1 MKPFIPI
8 LLLLLMLVCPAYA
21 FSGSGS
27 GTAEDPYLI
36 STPAQFLEIKNDGAK
51 YYRLTA
57 DLDMTGKPWTTQIEI
72 GSSSPGFTLDG
83 DGHIVSNLVITS
95 SYSSSSN
102 GFRGMFRKYG
112 PYPVTF
118 KDIVFENPVLSAS
131 GASNSAG
138 STCYMAFLVTSST
151 SSGGSGPAQTLTFER
166 VGIVNG
172 TLTQTSGYDSSTT
185 QRNGMFVGYA
195 TKGDIYFK
203 NCFATGTIKSNSD
216 IWRMDAGGFVGG
228 MASTVTLEDCYVDVA
243 FVNARTKGA
252 FFGGSVQPTTVGV
265 SMFNAA
271 QAPYYDTSH
280 THTVIVPCSASE
292 MRDEET
298 YEYWD
303 IPSTWQM
310 STLDSP
316 LEGYPAFSFMTDYL
330 PPPVEPD
337 LQISITPSTSIV
349 GKPLT
354 VTWEDLPDS
363 DGTDHMVTIYRG
375 EDMVYC
381 NMTAGLSGTDSY
393 TPLAPATYNA
403 TYSCVFDGDN
413 VSVTDSAIVGLPEVS
428 WSWGTD
434 YGVAGE
440 PTGIATTHLSTTYPY
455 YRIIVYDE
463 EYHPIELFLWSGP
476 FSKAYPVHLVTE
488 GMHRA
493 YLYGS
498 NEGVVFFPI
507 VAEPLELDVLAEY
520 PTPEGLRVTLY
531 DGWIGNPY
539 TPVTWVIPD
548 DITVLPDSGEP
559 IASFEIVLYHWEG
572 ARRVNMD
579 TLSNI
584 PRTGEHLFMPTS
596 SQLMPDVNG
605 ITDEWGAEIIAI
617 STTGT
622 KEVITSDQQG
632 YTIALPVFY
641 LRPFS
646 GEPVGT
652 ATETNITVTLAQGS
666 IFGMSQYKPP
676 YLQFRNFAGDIFGKY
691 PITLE
696 NHRVEIPSADLEP
709 GTYFVDLVMER
720 RFASS
725 LVIPVGSWPV
735 IEGDLPGLFMWKDKS
750 SGEPIT
756 STQVNVPVGLYAR
769 MPTFGGDGSQDLVDV
784 GYDWVTIDLFK
795 FNPVTDQWEHKEK
808 IFENMNSVMF
818 TDPPYWNVF
827 GRDVTFTT
835 PGNYLAVL
843 HYQTTEYDLLP
854 RLTYQTEITVQPNWL
869 NPDYLSEEGG
879 KIFGI
884 DFEALKMVA
893 GVLLV
898 LGFAAVPPIIVGNTH
913 PMVIM
918 LGASCGF
925 VAAIALGLIPWWAA
939 LLIGI
944 LAAALLVMNVSGG
957 GKTYI
962 SNDYSGPRD
971 GGGFAPPPPSLP
983 PGGGGPG
990 AGGAG
995 NRVIHDLVHE
1005 RADPRLPNNVVR
1017 PMLEREA
1024 KSYKLPPQ
1032 YVRIGRRYYD
1042 SRAKMR
1048 GLK

>member
-27 GTAEDPYLI
+27 GTAADPYLI
-36 STPAQFLEIKNDGAK
+36 STPAQFLEMKDDGAK
-51 YYRLTA
+51 YYRLTGY
-57 DLDMTGKPWTTQIEI
+57 LDMTGNPWTTYTTI
-72 GSSSPGFTLDG
+72 GSSSAGFTLDG
-83 DGHIVSNLVITS
+83 GGYTVSNLVITS
-95 SYSSSSN
+95 NRIDGYDRY
-102 GFRGMFRKYG
+102 RGMFRTTGSKSI
-112 PYPVTF
+112 TF
-118 KDIVFENPVLSAS
+118 KDIVFENPVLSGAGAYQS
-131 GASNSAG
+131 GRS
-138 STCYMAFLVTSST
+138 YMALLVTEE
-151 SSGGSGPAQTLTFER
+151 GGSGRLTFER

-172 TLTQTSGYDSSTT
+172 TLTMTDGSLDPYV
-185 QRNGMFVGYA
+185 QRNGLFVGGA
-195 TKGDIYFK
+195 SGSDLYFT
-203 NCFATGTIKSNSD
+203 NCFATGTITNSISN
-216 IWRMDAGGFVGG
+216 RVMDAGGFAGSVDHYTT
-228 MASTVTLEDCYVDVA
+228 MEDCYVDVA
-243 FVNARTKGA
+243 FVNARNTGA
-252 FFGGSVQPTTVGV
+252 YFGNNPHAYGGNPDIRGV
-265 SMFNAA
+265 SFFNSS
-271 QAPYYDTSH
+271 QASYYDTASH
-280 THTVIVPCSASE
+280 TKTAIVPCSASE

-298 YEYWD
+298 YENWD

-310 STLDSP
+310 SALDSP

-337 LQISITPSTSIV
+337 LQISLTSSTSIV

-413 VSVTDSAIVGLPEVS
+413 VSVTDSAIVGMPEVS

-434 YGVAGE
+434 YGVVGE

-520 PTPEGLRVTLY
+520 PTPEGLRVTLH

-666 IFGMSQYKPP
+666 IFGMTQYNPP

-720 RFASS
+720 RFASP

-808 IFENMNSVMF
+808 IFENMDSVMF